1 MSGYNWVPI
10 VALLCYLFLFLTFLT
25 SKHKNRV
32 VRAFMGLMIIMIMWV
47 GGSFAMRAEL
57 WPGIVFWHH
66 VSLLGMMMVA
76 AGYFQFTLAFLE
88 EKHHH
93 YQKIWFLFHGLL
105 FVFNCFTG
113 LFIPEPQVTYVNGVP
128 QFVYTYTW
136 HIYLLLVCI
145 LPCVIQL
152 GHIVYLRCRGNRIAY
167 QQLKPLVIGLVS
179 LVIGHVAATLP
190 MFSGVPL
197 DIASGVVNVLFVF
210 YALYKK
216 RLFKMTV
223 LFSKANYL
231 ALSLVIC
238 AAIAMNWSVTI
249 YRFLVGVVEV
259 EGNVAILLEVL
270 LYLLLAVGLY
280 TGISAIFNTIFI
292 THEKKQRRK
301 IEDFA
306 EGINHSHGAAEI
318 LQSLTDTIQSVT
330 RLDRMLVFIEQ
341 VDGDYRVEHT
351 TNPLEEKN
359 YYLEVDHPLVSYLRT
374 NKCTISLAEFGR
386 TTIYRSMW
394 EKEKKLLQS
403 LSADS
408 FVPILSGDKL
418 VGIILLPERKEKLP
432 YHINDLMAA
441 QQIAEICAAPLL
453 DAELYE
459 RAIDEARTDKLTG
472 LINRKYFF
480 ELLDQAFHDCQDSAL
495 SLCILNIDDF
505 KLYNQVYGI
514 QEGDAVLQRI
524 AGILYSSLTEASRV
538 ARIGGKEF
546 AVLLPGFDIHSAKL
560 ITENLVAEIGKIRE
574 CSNGQKATALTVSA
588 GICAAPYMATSAM
601 ELFQNAETA
610 VYMVKRSGKNAVLVY
625 SSEISRQETAQE
637 RYNGGY
643 GENASTI
650 YALTAAIDAKDHYTY
665 RHSQNVSYYAE
676 ELAKAAGLTREL
688 VEIIKE
694 AALLHDI
701 GKIGIKEDILN
712 KPDRLTN
719 EEYESIKGHVE
730 NAVNIIRH
738 LPSLDYVIPT
748 VLSHH
753 ERYDGCGYPRRLRGE
768 EIPIMGRILCIADSF
783 DAMTSQRPYRNPLP
797 CEEAIAILRKESGK
811 QFDPKLVML
820 FIELY
825 ESGKIR
831 VLGSEQ
837 MELPME
843 SDNQ

>member
-1 MSGYNWVPI
+1 MP
-10 VALLCYLFLFLTFLT
+10 
-25 SKHKNRV
+25 
-32 VRAFMGLMIIMIMWV
+32 
-47 GGSFAMRAEL
+47 
-57 WPGIVFWHH
+57 
-66 VSLLGMMMVA
+66 
-76 AGYFQFTLAFLE
+76 
-88 EKHHH
+88 
-93 YQKIWFLFHGLL
+93 
-105 FVFNCFTG
+105 
-113 LFIPEPQVTYVNGVP
+113 
-128 QFVYTYTW
+128 
-136 HIYLLLVCI
+136 
-145 LPCVIQL
+145 
-152 GHIVYLRCRGNRIAY
+152 
-167 QQLKPLVIGLVS
+167 
-179 LVIGHVAATLP
+179 
-190 MFSGVPL
+190 
-197 DIASGVVNVLFVF
+197 
-210 YALYKK
+210 
-216 RLFKMTV
+216 
-223 LFSKANYL
+223 
-231 ALSLVIC
+231 
-238 AAIAMNWSVTI
+238 
-249 YRFLVGVVEV
+249 
-259 EGNVAILLEVL
+259 
-270 LYLLLAVGLY
+270 
-280 TGISAIFNTIFI
+280 
-292 THEKKQRRK
+292 
-301 IEDFA
+301 
-306 EGINHSHGAAEI
+306 
-318 LQSLTDTIQSVT
+318 
-330 RLDRMLVFIEQ
+330 
-341 VDGDYRVEHT
+341 
-351 TNPLEEKN
+351 
-359 YYLEVDHPLVSYLRT
+359 
-374 NKCTISLAEFGR
+374 
-386 TTIYRSMW
+386 
-394 EKEKKLLQS
+394 
-403 LSADS
+403 
-408 FVPILSGDKL
+408 
-418 VGIILLPERKEKLP
+418 
-432 YHINDLMAA
+432 
-441 QQIAEICAAPLL
+441 PLL